1 MSGLTL
7 PVVVIG
13 AAISGLLLY
22 FLFRV
27 MAALRELR
35 AGQRT
40 PDQAL
45 LLLQRSIEDVRSESR
60 AGQENTLGAVRKEMV
75 DFGGQVT
82 QQLAQLSEGVTGQLQ
97 TVTGEV
103 NRQLQAGMELI
114 QQAQAT
120 MGERLDRTTSV
131 VSEVQGSLG
140 KLDEGVK
147 QVLEVGKDIAGLEQ
161 ILKAPKLRGGLGET
175 FLEQLLSQML
185 PREHYELQ
193 HQFRSGEKV
202 DAVIRLSERL
212 VPVDAKF
219 PLENFQRMLEET
231 EEERKKQARRA
242 FVRDVKARVDEISKK
257 YILPDEDTFDFALM
271 YVPAE
276 NVYYEIIVRDDK
288 VEDEPLLAYAISK
301 RIIPVSPN
309 SFYAYLRT
317 ILLGLKG
324 LMIERN
330 AREIMAV
337 LGRLEGDL
345 EKFREQFD
353 VVGKHLT
360 NAKNKYDDAGQLLAR
375 FEAKLT
381 GIEGRGEQPSLP
393 GLTEP

>member
-1 MSGLTL
+1 MSDVTLAFTVLGIVLAGLVL
-7 PVVVIG
+7 YLLVRMLVV
-13 AAISGLLLY
+13 
-22 FLFRV
+22 
-27 MAALRELR
+27 LREVHTR
-35 AGQRT
+35 AQA
-40 PDQAL
+40 PDQSL

-75 DFGGQVT
+75 DFSGQVT
-82 QQLAQLSEGVTGQLQ
+82 QQLAQLSEGVTRQLQ
-97 TVTGEV
+97 SVTGEV
-103 NRQLQAGMELI
+103 NRQLGAGMELI
-114 QQAQAT
+114 QKAQAA
-120 MGERLDRTTSV
+120 MGERLDRTTNV

-140 KLDEGVK
+140 KLGEVT
-147 QVLEVGKDIAGLEQ
+147 QRVLEVGKDIAGLEQ

-185 PREHYELQ
+185 PREQYELQ
-193 HQFRSGEKV
+193 HAFRSGEKV

-288 VEDEPLLAYAISK
+288 IEDEPLLAYAIAK

-360 NAKNKYDDAGQLLAR
+360 NAKHKYDEAGQLLAR

-381 GIEGRGEQPSLP
+381 GIEGRGEQPALP
-393 GLTEP
+393 GFPES

>member
-1 MSGLTL
+1 
-7 PVVVIG
+7 
-13 AAISGLLLY
+13 A
-22 FLFRV
+22 
-27 MAALRELR
+27 
-35 AGQRT
+35 

-60 AGQENTLGAVRKEMV
+60 TGQENTLGAVRKEMV

-82 QQLAQLSEGVTGQLQ
+82 QQLAKLSEGVTGQLQ
-97 TVTGEV
+97 SVTGEV
-103 NRQLQAGMELI
+103 NKQLRAGMELM
-114 QQAQAT
+114 QKAQTT

-140 KLDEGVK
+140 KLGEVT
-147 QVLEVGKDIAGLEQ
+147 QRVLEVGKNIAGLEQ
-161 ILKAPKLRGGLGET
+161 ILKAPKVRGGLGET

-202 DAVIRLSERL
+202 DAVIRLGERL
-212 VPVDAKF
+212 IPVDAKF
-219 PLENFQRMLEET
+219 PLENFQRMLEEA
-231 EEERKKQARRA
+231 EEEPRKQARRA

-288 VEDEPLLAYAISK
+288 VEDEPLLAYGISK

-309 SFYAYLRT
+309 SFYAYLQT

-324 LMIERN
+324 LRIERN

-375 FEAKLT
+375 FDEKLK

-393 GLTEP
+393 GLPEP